1 MAIVIP
7 SADEV
12 VSKGEAIYNRDIK
25 SLVEPARIGEFV
37 AIDIVSGEY
46 EIGRDQYATTEALR
60 SRQPN
65 AIVCTLK
72 IGYTATAVIGGR
84 LRRNKD
90 TAPT

>member
-46 EIGRDQYATTEALR
+46 EIGPGHYATAEALR
-60 SRQPN
+60 QRLPN

-72 IGYTATAVIGGR
+72 IGFQATGVIGGR
-84 LRRNKD
+84 LRRTRDANA
-90 TAPT
+90 T